1 MGHVD
6 AKNGKCLTSKVG
18 NISHFFLSNESY
30 NSYAMPLPISIPK
43 TAEQLPLDNLLA
55 LTRAAFGLGLGMLV
69 ADKIKRPV
77 RQAAAIAL
85 VSVGALAAVPLLV
98 KVALERI
105 NRPESERGSRARLR
119 SIRGD
124 SGYSSETDIY

>member
-1 MGHVD
+1 M
-6 AKNGKCLTSKVG
+6 S
-18 NISHFFLSNESY
+18 
-30 NSYAMPLPISIPK
+30 LPISIPK
-43 TAEQLPLDNLLA
+43 TAEPLPMDSLLA
-55 LTRAAFGLGLGMLV
+55 LTRAAFGLGLGMLM

-105 NRPESERGSRARLR
+105 NRPDSDRATRARLR

-124 SGYSSETDIY
+124 SGYRSEIDIY

>member
-1 MGHVD
+1 M
-6 AKNGKCLTSKVG
+6 S
-18 NISHFFLSNESY
+18 
-30 NSYAMPLPISIPK
+30 LPISIPK
-43 TAEQLPLDNLLA
+43 TAEQIPLDSLLT
-55 LTRAAFGLGLGMLV
+55 LTRAAFGLGLGMLM

-124 SGYSSETDIY
+124 SGYRSEMDVY